1 MPVRPVLG
9 AAAGSALLL
18 LGFAAAAPAPA
29 SAAPAAPS
37 ESVTVD
43 EEGRMA
49 DGSITLSGTYRC
61 TAAEGPVFVSS
72 AVGRPS
78 EILHHSVGGTRAEC
92 DGEVH
97 RWANT
102 GSVPPGTLKAGKAHV
117 EATLMEMRP
126 SGIVLLPI
134 VHAVEHRNIT
144 LVED

>member
-1 MPVRPVLG
+1 MTKTGGGPRAGTGGVTQSAQFGRFPMPVRPVLG

-102 GSVPPGTLKAGKAHV
+102 GSVPPA
-117 EATLMEMRP
+117 P
-126 SGIVLLPI
+126 
-134 VHAVEHRNIT
+134 
-144 LVED
+144 

>member
-29 SAAPAAPS
+29 AAAPS

-61 TAAEGPVFVSS
+61 NEGEGPVFVSS

-78 EILHHSVGGTRAEC
+78 EILHHSVGGTRAVC

-97 RWANT
+97 RWQNT
-102 GSVPPGTLKAGKAHV
+102 GSVPAGTLKAGKAHV

-126 SGIVLLPI
+126 SGIVLLPV